1 MAKKRKRSNQARITR
16 QYEDLLY
23 NAKQIYN
30 DMYLALKLGA
40 ETPSFEQL
48 LNYAGTSSGLKRPT
62 KQSIKA
68 LKKMQSEIGILQQAY
83 GKLSMKSEAFKQV
96 SKMLEEEQRTKDLLG
111 RKKQRIRVKKGS
123 KEKQREDNINYYQD
137 AMYKSER
144 NGIRTIIKATKD
156 VQANFKN
163 QKVLDSKEQA
173 ILDNTYDLLDY
184 IGGIL
189 LKGDETEID
198 ELEET
203 LTAYIYMY
211 GVPGIYEFYDTNYP
225 STKSAMLGAVKRMK
239 NENKRKEATASSATF
254 GTKGELFDP
263 VNPQFLKDAGKD
275 DPYSEF
281 NMLDTLENDDGFE
294 LE

>member
-83 GKLSMKSEAFKQV
+83 GKLSMKTEAFKQV

-123 KEKQREDNINYYQD
+123 KEKQREDKFNYYEQ
-137 AMYKSER
+137 ATAKGER
-144 NGIRTIIKATKD
+144 NAIKTIIKATRAVEAELSGK
-156 VQANFKN
+156 
-163 QKVLDSKEQA
+163 KVLNSKEDT
-173 ILDNTYDLLDY
+173 ILQNCYDLLDY
-184 IGGIL
+184 IENILVGG
-189 LKGDETEID
+189 DDAEID
-198 ELEET
+198 ALEEN
-203 LTAYIYMY
+203 LKEYIYMY
-211 GVPGIYEFYDTNYP
+211 GTPGMYEFYGTNYP
-225 STKSAMLGAVKRMK
+225 ITKSAMLGDIKRMK
-239 NENKRKEATASSATF
+239 QAVSIVNEYRTNPDIPTTLEAPPTF
-254 GTKGELFDP
+254 NEE
-263 VNPQFLKDAGKD
+263 AGKD
-275 DPYSEF
+275 DPYSNF
-281 NMLDTLENDDGFE
+281 NMVDPLENDDGFE